1 MDGLNSGHDTTAHKT
16 EQLMEINERLTKDE
30 ILSHTAE
37 MFDGT
42 VSKQENTRRVLLA
55 LTVGLLLGWMV

>member
-1 MDGLNSGHDTTAHKT
+1 
-16 EQLMEINERLTKDE
+16 MEINDRLTKDE

-42 VSKQENTRRVLLA
+42 VSKKETSRRVLLA
-55 LTVGLLLGWMV
+55 LTVGLVLGWMV